1 LKKVHNKYEETI
13 GTKVVANHEV
23 KHEFII
29 EIIMTMVICG
39 EYKGRYP
46 LPYTLMYMQDQ
57 NNYEQ
62 KKRKRL
68 KFSKIDLLQGD
79 SNNQKV

>member
-1 LKKVHNKYEETI
+1 
-13 GTKVVANHEV
+13 
-23 KHEFII
+23 
-29 EIIMTMVICG
+29 MTMVIYG
-39 EYKGRYP
+39 KYKGRYP

-62 KKRKRL
+62 KKEK
-68 KFSKIDLLQGD
+68 KFSRIDLLQGD

>member
-1 LKKVHNKYEETI
+1 
-13 GTKVVANHEV
+13 VVANHEV

>member
-1 LKKVHNKYEETI
+1 
-13 GTKVVANHEV
+13 
-23 KHEFII
+23 
-29 EIIMTMVICG
+29 MTMVICG

-46 LPYTLMYMQDQ
+46 LPYTLMYVQDQ